1 MSLFSLF
8 LIAALMSFVATPLVI
23 WAAKKF
29 RVLDF
34 PWRPHPSI
42 LHKEPIPR
50 AGGAATFIAIVAT
63 YLIFISRGSGIAF
76 DKHIVGILLAGLLV
90 VVIGIL
96 DDKYDLNPYFRLL
109 TNVLAAGFIV
119 ASGIGITWFTNPFGG
134 QVRLDEIIL
143 HFNFPTI
150 LPFHFFAGL
159 HSIVLLADIF
169 AFIWIV
175 WVMNALNWSSGV
187 DGQLSG
193 IATIGLVALGVAS
206 NRYLS
211 TDPSQVAVVTLAFVA
226 AGSYLGFLPWS
237 FYPQKIMPGY
247 GGATLAG
254 MVLASL
260 SILAGAKLAT
270 TLLLLIVPLVDG
282 VWAIVRRLARGRSPV
297 WGDKEHL
304 HHQLLAIGW
313 SKRQVVIFYYILGA
327 GFAYLALTL
336 GHRGR
341 FFAILVGGVIIL
353 AALISLAQLARRL
366 EKTNV
371 GNIR

>member
-1 MSLFSLF
+1 MNIFSLF
-8 LIAALMSFVATPLVI
+8 LISALIAFVATPLVI

-50 AGGAATFIAIVAT
+50 AGGTAVLIAIAAT
-63 YLIFISRGSGIAF
+63 YLIFVSQVAGAV
-76 DKHIVGILLAGLLV
+76 DKHIVGVLLAGLLV
-90 VVIGIL
+90 VAVGIL

-109 TNVLAAGFIV
+109 TNVLAAGLIV

-134 QVRLDEIIL
+134 QIRLDEIVI
-143 HFNFPTI
+143 HFDFPAS
-150 LPFHFFAGL
+150 LPFHFFAGP

-169 AFIWIV
+169 ALIWIV

-193 IATIGLVALGVAS
+193 IATIGLIALGVAA
-206 NRYLS
+206 NRYLL
-211 TDPSQVAVVTLAFVA
+211 TDPSQVAVTTLAFVA
-226 AGSYLGFLPWS
+226 AGAYLGFLPWS

-254 MVLASL
+254 MILATL

-270 TLLLLIVPLVDG
+270 LILVLIVPLIDG
-282 VWAIVRRLARGRSPV
+282 IWAIVRRLVRRRSPV
-297 WGDKEHL
+297 WGDREHL
-304 HHQLLAIGW
+304 HHQLLALGW
-313 SKRQVVIFYYILGA
+313 SKRQVVIFYYALGA
-327 GFAYLALTL
+327 ASAYLALSL
-336 GHRGR
+336 GRLGR
-341 FFAILVGGVIIL
+341 FFAISVGGVIIL
-353 AALISLAQLARRL
+353 AALISLARLAKKL
-366 EKTNV
+366 GGTGV
-371 GNIR
+371 GNTR